1 MVPVWRDSSE
11 ALLVRLA
18 VRSRTGKRTR
28 CGPAHDQD
36 DHRNSNEDIYDFA
49 HSVQPSSKSSIDAKL
64 SSEVM
69 SVTRQDR
76 ALTVAAR
83 REKAPVRYLCNPK

>member
-1 MVPVWRDSSE
+1 MVPVWRDTSE

-18 VRSRTGKRTR
+18 VGSKTGKRTR
-28 CGPAHDQD
+28 SGPAHDQD
-36 DHRNSNEDIYDFA
+36 NHRNSNEDIYDFA

-64 SSEVM
+64 SSKVM

-83 REKAPVRYLCNPK
+83 REKAPVKHLCNRK